1 MIGNIF
7 VEMQRSSA
15 LRLLLCDLL
24 SSCSAVKDLKLEAVD
39 YTFRVWFMP
48 ERTCRSPP
56 AHPHSEK
63 ALILHQKVN
72 SASAFIYFK
81 LTGCLKYT
89 IVFILLSLFSFLVNQ
104 LTTLSQWLLLY

>member
-1 MIGNIF
+1 MIGNVF
-7 VEMQRSSA
+7 MEMQRSSA

-24 SSCSAVKDLKLEAVD
+24 SFCSAVEDVKQEAFD

-48 ERTCRSPP
+48 EGTCRSPP

-63 ALILHQKVN
+63 ALVLHQVS
-72 SASAFIYFK
+72 SAFAFIYFK

-89 IVFILLSLFSFLVNQ
+89 IVFILLSLFRFLVNQ